1 MDFWKII
8 RAVNGVFEP
17 QHRDWAKYTL
27 ITNETLDLREVM
39 YGDEL

>member
-1 MDFWKII
+1 MDFRKIVL
-8 RAVNGVFEP
+8 AFNGVFEP
-17 QHRDWAKYTL
+17 QHRHWAKYTL